1 MLYRLLK
8 FLIGIGIRFYYRE
21 IKVRNKEFLRHDGPL
36 IIIANHPNT
45 MMDAWIIAQCI
56 SQPIYFM
63 AKGTFFNTPL
73 KRRILN
79 SLGMI
84 PINRPIDNKTAG
96 VDNTASFEAC
106 YKVLE
111 EGKTLVV
118 FPEGNSMM
126 ERQLRELKSG
136 TARIALEVEQRNAGK
151 LNLKVI
157 PIGIFYSQGEKFRS
171 SVMLTVEQGLFV
183 DDLLDEYAENQSA
196 ASKKLT
202 SRFRQHLERVL
213 VTTDSLEQEKLIDDV
228 YDIVKDD
235 KSKASVE
242 SRVTYLKQISD
253 RIEEIQLL
261 KPYLIEEI
269 QTLVNQIQWQTEKL
283 KIRQDFL
290 NKRFKL
296 SSYTLQL
303 LFSVIYAVVGFPV
316 FIFGLIHSIV
326 PFKGTDLLMPKL
338 IKNVE
343 YYAPIA
349 VLLGLVLYPLNYG
362 LLIWAAGLLFHLSL
376 LAKALYFCAMP
387 ITGMFAYYYIRFFS
401 KTAYRWKY
409 LFVRMNE
416 GQALNDLTVLRSRLN
431 DLLYSLD

>member
-45 MMDAWIIAQCI
+45 MMDAWIIAQSI

-242 SRVTYLKQISD
+242 SRVAYLKQISD

-376 LAKALYFCAMP
+376 LAKVLYFCAMP

-431 DLLYSLD
+431 DLLHSLD

>member
-1 MLYRLLK
+1 MLYRILK
-8 FLIGIGIRFYYRE
+8 VLIGIGIRFYYRE

-45 MMDAWIIAQCI
+45 MMDAWIIAQSI

-84 PINRPIDNKTAG
+84 PINRPIDNKTNG
-96 VDNTASFEAC
+96 VDNNASFEAC

-126 ERQLRELKSG
+126 ERQLRALKSG

-151 LNLKVI
+151 LNLKVV

-171 SVMLTVEQGLFV
+171 SVMLTVEKGLFV
-183 DDLLDEYAENQSA
+183 NDLLEEYAENQSA

-242 SRVTYLKQISD
+242 SRVEYLKQISD

-261 KPYLIEEI
+261 RPYLIEEI
-269 QTLVNQIQWQTEKL
+269 QSLVNQIQWQTDKL
-283 KIRQDFL
+283 KIRQDFMS
-290 NKRFKL
+290 KRFTM

-303 LFSVIYAVVGFPV
+303 LFSVIYAIVGFPV
-316 FIFGLIHSIV
+316 FLFGFVHSIV
-326 PFKGTDLLMPKL
+326 PFKSTDLLMPKL

-349 VLLGLVLYPLNYG
+349 ILLGLVLYPLNYSI
-362 LLIWAAGLLFHLSL
+362 LIWVAGMVFHLGL
-376 LAKALYFCAMP
+376 IAKVLYFCAMP

-409 LFVRMNE
+409 LFIRMNE
-416 GQALNDLTVLRSRLN
+416 AQALNEFTVLRSRLN
-431 DLLYSLD
+431 DLLHSLD

>member
-1 MLYRLLK
+1 MLYRILK
-8 FLIGIGIRFYYRE
+8 FLIGIGIRLYYRE
-21 IKVRNKEFLRHDGPL
+21 IKIRNKEFLRHDGPL

-45 MMDAWIIAQCI
+45 MMDAWIIAQSI

-73 KRRILN
+73 KRWILN

-96 VDNTASFEAC
+96 VNNNASFEAC

-151 LNLKVI
+151 LNLKVV

-171 SVMLTVEQGLFV
+171 SVMLTIEQGLFV
-183 DDLLDEYAENQSA
+183 DDLLDEYAENPSV

-228 YDIVKDD
+228 YDIVKDE

-242 SRVTYLKQISD
+242 SRVEYLKQISD

-261 KPYLIEEI
+261 KPFLIEEI

-283 KIRQDFL
+283 KIRQDLL

-296 SSYTLQL
+296 SSYSLQL
-303 LFSVIYAVVGFPV
+303 FFSVIYAVVGFPV

-326 PFKGTDLLMPKL
+326 PFKGTELLMPKL
-338 IKNVE
+338 IKKCR
-343 YYAPIA
+343 
-349 VLLGLVLYPLNYG
+349 VLCPYSCFIGLGSVSIKL
-362 LLIWAAGLLFHLSL
+362 
-376 LAKALYFCAMP
+376 
-387 ITGMFAYYYIRFFS
+387 
-401 KTAYRWKY
+401 
-409 LFVRMNE
+409 
-416 GQALNDLTVLRSRLN
+416 
-431 DLLYSLD
+431 

>member
-45 MMDAWIIAQCI
+45 MMDAWIIAQSI

-136 TARIALEVEQRNAGK
+136 TARIALEVEQRNSGK
-151 LNLKVI
+151 LNLKVV

-171 SVMLTVEQGLFV
+171 SVMLTVEQGLYV
-183 DDLLDEYAENQSA
+183 DDLLDEYAQNPSA

-228 YDIVKDD
+228 YDIIKDD

-242 SRVTYLKQISD
+242 SRVEYLKQISE
-253 RIEEIQLL
+253 RIEEIQLM

-269 QTLVNQIQWQTEKL
+269 QSLVNKIQWQTEKL

-303 LFSVIYAVVGFPV
+303 LFSVIYAVFGFPIFV
-316 FIFGLIHSIV
+316 FGFVHSIL

-362 LLIWAAGLLFHLSL
+362 LLLWAAGVIFNLGL
-376 LAKALYFCAMP
+376 LAKTFYFSAMP

-409 LFVRMNE
+409 LFVRINE
-416 GQALNDLTVLRSRLN
+416 GQALNELTVLRARLN
-431 DLLYSLD
+431 DLLHSLD

>member
-1 MLYRLLK
+1 M
-8 FLIGIGIRFYYRE
+8 
-21 IKVRNKEFLRHDGPL
+21 RNKEFLRHDGPL

-45 MMDAWIIAQCI
+45 MMDAWIIAQSI

-96 VDNTASFEAC
+96 VDNNASFEAC

-136 TARIALEVEQRNAGK
+136 TARIALEAEHRNAGK

-171 SVMLTVEQGLFV
+171 SVMLTVEQGLYV
-183 DDLLDEYAENQSA
+183 DDLLDEYAQNQSA

-202 SRFRQHLERVL
+202 FRFRQHLERVL

-235 KSKASVE
+235 KSKANVE
-242 SRVTYLKQISD
+242 SRVEYLKQISN

-269 QTLVNQIQWQTEKL
+269 QSLVNQIQWQTEKL
-283 KIRQDFL
+283 KIRKDFL

-303 LFSVIYAVVGFPV
+303 LFSIFYAVLGFPIFV
-316 FIFGLIHSIV
+316 FGFVHSIL

-349 VLLGLVLYPLNYG
+349 VLLGLVLYPINYG
-362 LLIWAAGLLFHLSL
+362 LLLWAAGVIFNLGL
-376 LAKALYFCAMP
+376 LAKTLYFCAMP

-416 GQALNDLTVLRSRLN
+416 GQALNELTVLRTRLN
-431 DLLYSLD
+431 DLLHSLD

>member
-1 MLYRLLK
+1 MLYRILK
-8 FLIGIGIRFYYRE
+8 VLIGIGIRFYYRE

-45 MMDAWIIAQCI
+45 MMDAWIIAQSI

-84 PINRPIDNKTAG
+84 PINRPIDNKTNG
-96 VDNTASFEAC
+96 VDNNASFEAC

-126 ERQLRELKSG
+126 ERQLRALKSG
-136 TARIALEVEQRNAGK
+136 TARIALEAEQRNAGK
-151 LNLKVI
+151 LNLKVV

-171 SVMLTVEQGLFV
+171 SVMLTVEKGLFV
-183 DDLLDEYAENQSA
+183 NDLLDEYAENQSA

-242 SRVTYLKQISD
+242 SRVEYLKQISD

-261 KPYLIEEI
+261 RPYLIEEI
-269 QTLVNQIQWQTEKL
+269 QSLVNQIQWQTDKL
-283 KIRQDFL
+283 KIRQDFMS
-290 NKRFKL
+290 KRFTM

-303 LFSVIYAVVGFPV
+303 LFSVIYAIVGFPV
-316 FIFGLIHSIV
+316 FLFGFVHSIV
-326 PFKGTDLLMPKL
+326 PFKSTDLLMPKL

-349 VLLGLVLYPLNYG
+349 ILLGLVLYPLNYSI
-362 LLIWAAGLLFHLSL
+362 LIWVAGMVFHLGL
-376 LAKALYFCAMP
+376 IAKVLYFCAMP

-409 LFVRMNE
+409 LFIRMNE
-416 GQALNDLTVLRSRLN
+416 AQALNEFTVLRSRLN
-431 DLLYSLD
+431 DLLHSLD

>member
-8 FLIGIGIRFYYRE
+8 FIIGIGIRLYYRE
-21 IKVRNKEFLRHDGPL
+21 IKIRHKEYLRHDGPI

-45 MMDAWIIAQCI
+45 MMDAWVIAQSI

-73 KRRILN
+73 KRRILG

-84 PINRPIDNKTAG
+84 PINRTIDNKTEG
-96 VDNTASFEAC
+96 VDNNASFDAC

-111 EGKTLVV
+111 EGKTLLV

-136 TARIALEVEQRNAGK
+136 TARIALEVEKRHQGI

-171 SVMLTVEQGLFV
+171 SVMLTVEQGLSV
-183 DDLLDEYAENQSA
+183 TNHLDEFAENPSA
-196 ASKKLT
+196 AAKKLT
-202 SRFRQHLERVL
+202 ARFRKHLERVL
-213 VTTDSLEQEKLIDDV
+213 VTTDSLEQEQLIDDV

-235 KSKASVE
+235 KSKANVE
-242 SRVTYLKQISD
+242 SRVEQLKQISEH
-253 RIEEIQLL
+253 IEEIQLL

-269 QTLVNQIQWQTEKL
+269 QSLVNQIHWQTEKL

-296 SSYTLQL
+296 SAYTLQL
-303 LFSVIYAVVGFPV
+303 LFSVMYALLGFPV

-326 PFKGTDLLMPKL
+326 PFKGTDLLMPRL

-349 VLLGLVLYPLNYG
+349 ILLGLVLYPLNYG
-362 LLIWAAGLLFHLSL
+362 LLLWGAGILFHLGL
-376 LAKALYFCAMP
+376 FAKVLYFCAMP

-416 GQALNDLTVLRSRLN
+416 GKALNELTLLRSSLN
-431 DLLYSLD
+431 DLLHSLD

>member
-1 MLYRLLK
+1 MLYRILK
-8 FLIGIGIRFYYRE
+8 VLIGIGIRFYYRE

-45 MMDAWIIAQCI
+45 MMDAWIIAQSI

-84 PINRPIDNKTAG
+84 PINRPIDNKTNG
-96 VDNTASFEAC
+96 VDNNASFEAC

-126 ERQLRELKSG
+126 ERQLRALKSG

-151 LNLKVI
+151 LNLKVV

-171 SVMLTVEQGLFV
+171 SVMLTVEKGLFV
-183 DDLLDEYAENQSA
+183 NDLLEEYAENQSA

-242 SRVTYLKQISD
+242 SRVEYLKQISD

-261 KPYLIEEI
+261 RPYLIEEI
-269 QTLVNQIQWQTEKL
+269 QSLVNQIQWQTDKL
-283 KIRQDFL
+283 KIRQDFI
-290 NKRFKL
+290 NKRFTM

-303 LFSVIYAVVGFPV
+303 LFSVIYAIVGFPV
-316 FIFGLIHSIV
+316 FLFGFVHSIV
-326 PFKGTDLLMPKL
+326 PFKSTDLLMPKL

-349 VLLGLVLYPLNYG
+349 ILLGLVLYPLNYSI
-362 LLIWAAGLLFHLSL
+362 LIWVAGMVFHLGL
-376 LAKALYFCAMP
+376 IAKVLYFCAMP

-409 LFVRMNE
+409 LFIRMNE
-416 GQALNDLTVLRSRLN
+416 AQALNEFTVLRSRLN
-431 DLLYSLD
+431 DLLHSLD

>member
-1 MLYRLLK
+1 MLYRILK
-8 FLIGIGIRFYYRE
+8 VLIGIGIRFYYRE

-45 MMDAWIIAQCI
+45 MMDAWIIAQSI

-84 PINRPIDNKTAG
+84 PINRPIDNKTNG
-96 VDNTASFEAC
+96 VDNIASFEAC

-126 ERQLRELKSG
+126 ERQLRALKSG

-151 LNLKVI
+151 LNLKVV

-171 SVMLTVEQGLFV
+171 SVMLTVEKGLFV
-183 DDLLDEYAENQSA
+183 NDLLEEYAENQSA

-242 SRVTYLKQISD
+242 SRVEYLKQISD

-269 QTLVNQIQWQTEKL
+269 QSLVNQIQWQTDKL
-283 KIRQDFL
+283 KIRQDFI
-290 NKRFKL
+290 NKRFTM

-303 LFSVIYAVVGFPV
+303 LFSVIYAIVGFPV
-316 FIFGLIHSIV
+316 FLFGFVHSIV
-326 PFKGTDLLMPKL
+326 PFKSTDLLMPKL

-349 VLLGLVLYPLNYG
+349 ILLGLVLYPLNYSI
-362 LLIWAAGLLFHLSL
+362 LIWVAGMVFHLGL
-376 LAKALYFCAMP
+376 IAKVLYFCAMP

-409 LFVRMNE
+409 LFIRMNE
-416 GQALNDLTVLRSRLN
+416 AQALNEFTVLRSRLN
-431 DLLYSLD
+431 DLLHSLD

>member
-1 MLYRLLK
+1 MLYRILK
-8 FLIGIGIRFYYRE
+8 FLIGIGIRLYYRE
-21 IKVRNKEFLRHDGPL
+21 IKIRNKEFLRHDGPL

-45 MMDAWIIAQCI
+45 MMDAWIIAQSI

-73 KRRILN
+73 KRWILN

-96 VDNTASFEAC
+96 VNNNASFEAC

-151 LNLKVI
+151 LNLKVV

-171 SVMLTVEQGLFV
+171 SVMLTIEQGLFV
-183 DDLLDEYAENQSA
+183 DDLLDEYAENPSV

-228 YDIVKDD
+228 YDIVKDE

-242 SRVTYLKQISD
+242 SRVEYLKQISD

-261 KPYLIEEI
+261 KPFLIEEI

-283 KIRQDFL
+283 KIRQDLL

-296 SSYTLQL
+296 SSYSLQL
-303 LFSVIYAVVGFPV
+303 FFSVIYAVVGFPV

-326 PFKGTDLLMPKL
+326 PFKGTELLMPKL

-349 VLLGLVLYPLNYG
+349 VLLGLVVYPINYS
-362 LLIWAAGLLFHLSL
+362 LFIWTAGILFQLSL
-376 LAKALYFCAMP
+376 LVKVLYFCAMP

-416 GQALNDLTVLRSRLN
+416 GQALNELTMLRTRLN
-431 DLLYSLD
+431 DLIHSLD

>member
-8 FLIGIGIRFYYRE
+8 FIIGIGIRLYYRE
-21 IKVRNKEFLRHDGPL
+21 IKIRHKEYLRHDGPI

-45 MMDAWIIAQCI
+45 MMDAWIIAQSI

-73 KRRILN
+73 KRRILG

-84 PINRPIDNKTAG
+84 PINRPIDNKTTG
-96 VDNTASFEAC
+96 VDNNASFEAC

-111 EGKTLVV
+111 EGKTLLV

-136 TARIALEVEQRNAGK
+136 TARIALEVEQRHQGN

-171 SVMLTVEQGLFV
+171 SVMLTVEQGLYV
-183 DDLLDEYAENQSA
+183 TDHLDEFAKNPSA
-196 ASKKLT
+196 AAKKLT

-213 VTTDSLEQEKLIDDV
+213 VTSDSMEQEQLIDDV

-235 KSKASVE
+235 KSKAHVE
-242 SRVTYLKQISD
+242 SRVEQLKQISE

-269 QTLVNQIQWQTEKL
+269 QALVKEIHWQSQKLQIRK
-283 KIRQDFL
+283 DFL
-290 NKRFKL
+290 NKRFRSSPYVLKL
-296 SSYTLQL
+296 ILSLVY
-303 LFSVIYAVVGFPV
+303 G
-316 FIFGLIHSIV
+316 IFGLPVFLFGFIHSII
-326 PFKGTDLLMPKL
+326 PFKATDLLMPKL

-349 VLLGLVLYPLNYG
+349 VLMGLVLYPLNYG
-362 LLIWAAGLLFHLSL
+362 LLVWIA
-376 LAKALYFCAMP
+376 AKAFELNLIAKVLYFFAMP
-387 ITGMFAYYYIRFFS
+387 LTGMFAYYYMRFFS

-409 LFVRMNE
+409 MFVRMNE
-416 GQALNDLTVLRSRLN
+416 SQALDDLQKSRDRLI
-431 DLLYSLD
+431 DLVHSLD

>member
-1 MLYRLLK
+1 MLYRILK
-8 FLIGIGIRFYYRE
+8 VLIGIGIRFYYRE

-45 MMDAWIIAQCI
+45 MMDAWIIAQSI

-84 PINRPIDNKTAG
+84 PINRPIDNKTNG
-96 VDNTASFEAC
+96 VDNNASFEAC

-126 ERQLRELKSG
+126 ERQLRALKSG

-151 LNLKVI
+151 LNLKVV

-171 SVMLTVEQGLFV
+171 SVMLTVEKGLFV
-183 DDLLDEYAENQSA
+183 NDLLEEYAENQSA

-242 SRVTYLKQISD
+242 SRVEYLKQISD

-269 QTLVNQIQWQTEKL
+269 QSLVNQIQWQTDKL
-283 KIRQDFL
+283 KIRQDFI
-290 NKRFKL
+290 NKRFTM

-303 LFSVIYAVVGFPV
+303 LFSVIYAIVGFPV
-316 FIFGLIHSIV
+316 FLFGFVHSIV
-326 PFKGTDLLMPKL
+326 PFKSTDLLMPKL

-349 VLLGLVLYPLNYG
+349 ILLGLVLYPLNYSI
-362 LLIWAAGLLFHLSL
+362 LIWVAGMVFHLGL
-376 LAKALYFCAMP
+376 IAKVLYFCAMP

-409 LFVRMNE
+409 LFIRMNE
-416 GQALNDLTVLRSRLN
+416 AQALNEFTVLRSRLN
-431 DLLYSLD
+431 DLLHSLD

>member
-8 FLIGIGIRFYYRE
+8 FLIGIGIRLYYRE

-45 MMDAWIIAQCI
+45 MMDAWIIAQSI

-73 KRRILN
+73 KRKLLG

-84 PINRPIDNKTAG
+84 PINRPIDNKTSG
-96 VDNTASFEAC
+96 VDNNASFEAC

-136 TARIALEVEQRNAGK
+136 TARIALEVEQRHKGK

-171 SVMLTVEQGLFV
+171 AVMLTVEQGLFV
-183 DDLLDEYAENQSA
+183 TDQLAEYAENPGA
-196 ASKKLT
+196 AARKLT
-202 SRFRQHLERVL
+202 ARFRQHLERVL
-213 VTTDSLEQEKLIDDV
+213 VTTDSIEQEQLIDDV
-228 YDIVKDD
+228 YAIVKADAKKGD
-235 KSKASVE
+235 VE
-242 SRVTYLKQISD
+242 SRVEQLKEISD
-253 RIEEIQLL
+253 RIEEIQLM

-269 QTLVNQIQWQTEKL
+269 QVLVKEIHWQSEKL
-283 KIRQDFL
+283 HIRQDFL
-290 NKRFKL
+290 NKHFR
-296 SSYTLQL
+296 SSPYALHL
-303 LFSVIYAVVGFPV
+303 IFSIIYGILGLPIFLFGF
-316 FIFGLIHSIV
+316 IHSII
-326 PFKGTDLLMPKL
+326 PFKATDLLMPKL

-362 LLIWAAGLLFHLSL
+362 LLVWIAGKVFELNPI
-376 LAKALYFCAMP
+376 AQALYFCAMP
-387 ITGMFAYYYIRFFS
+387 LTGMFAYYFVRFFS

-409 LFVRMNE
+409 LFVKMNE
-416 GQALNDLTVLRSRLN
+416 SKALNDAQKSRDRLI
-431 DLLYSLD
+431 DLLHSLD